1 MAHLSSFLAGGLAF
15 VLAMDL
21 YIAPSA
27 LETAASTG
35 QSVAQTPGAL
45 SANVDR
51 ARKGDRL
58 AGPHTAT
65 ATPAEIAKVE
75 VAPSGA
81 ILLRSRDGAT
91 LFSVDPAA
99 QRTIVAKNA
108 ALPQLTIRGSGTMPA
123 HVPTPAPDYK
133 PLEQLAPLAAPDA
146 LRSTTVSNDRKP
158 ETTKRPSGCDP
169 SFSPIA
175 APQLGHIFGRCVTSI
190 AGATQVALA
199 H

>member
-1 MAHLSSFLAGGLAF
+1 MAQLSSFLAGGLAF

-27 LETAASTG
+27 LETAASAG
-35 QSVAQTPGAL
+35 QSVAPAPGVL
-45 SANVDR
+45 TANVDR
-51 ARKGDRL
+51 SRKGDRL

-65 ATPAEIAKVE
+65 ATPAGIAKVE

-81 ILLRSRDGAT
+81 ILLRSDDGAM

-108 ALPQLTIRGSGTMPA
+108 ALPQLTIRGSQTRT
-123 HVPTPAPDYK
+123 TPAPAPAYK
-133 PLEQLAPLAAPDA
+133 PLEPAPLAAPDA
-146 LRSTTVSNDRKP
+146 LRATTVSNERKP

-190 AGATQVALA
+190 AGATQVAMA
-199 H
+199 Q